1 MLLAPPAKY
10 FAHPSE
16 PDAIFS
22 SLNIPEDILAD
33 LRSIIARRLTP
44 KPVKVRA
51 DVEVKCFAYAGIEAI
66 RKALQAG
73 EDASTEEVKISV
85 RLVAPPLYV
94 MTTTSTDKAQAIEV
108 MEKAVDVIG
117 EVISKEGGDMT
128 VKMKVS
134 LGPEPSDRFPVS
146 RWRCAMCH
154 VHCAL
159 CSTIMCRTRWVRCCQ
174 SYCAGRVIP
183 PPAPTDPSP
192 KSSARPTTQ
201 SSRRSW
207 SNSSRP
213 TWTWRATTIR
223 RRRTRVYRTARTE
236 CSMHHDLHG
245 AELRRAVG
253 RGIGSDRG

>member
-1 MLLAPPAKY
+1 MLLAPPHKPLAN
-10 FAHPSE
+10 PSE

-134 LGPEPSDRFPVS
+134 LGPEPSDRFSGARDGVA
-146 RWRCAMCH
+146 RCAVRTVLSNYLLHLMCAVLPVFLLWPCH
-154 VHCAL
+154 L
-159 CSTIMCRTRWVRCCQ
+159 
-174 SYCAGRVIP
+174 
-183 PPAPTDPSP
+183 PSSP
-192 KSSARPTTQ
+192 
-201 SSRRSW
+201 
-207 SNSSRP
+207 
-213 TWTWRATTIR
+213 
-223 RRRTRVYRTARTE
+223 
-236 CSMHHDLHG
+236 H
-245 AELRRAVG
+245 
-253 RGIGSDRG
+253 